1 MLPQA
6 KKPIAT
12 RLLAIWQKLNPASNS
27 ADYKAWRQGF
37 LRERLQLSLWVA
49 LICLLTFIIRDIYN
63 AAFPLKEFQDVP
75 VELKNIWIQIDLTI
89 TLLLVTCLLLQK
101 TVFGHRYPEVIFL
114 GLSWSITIVPQ
125 IIATLRGSPLP
136 DLLAWSM
143 VFLVQAT
150 LIPVRWR
157 LHLASQLG
165 VLVYYIGVNLALGLT
180 TIKGQSIYNVT
191 LFLYV
196 FWFCFVCDLA
206 VYLYENLQKAEFASR
221 RELRAFLH
229 AVSHDLRNPVTGT
242 AMVLKNLLNEG
253 NEKITV
259 SRYILERMLQGSDR
273 QLNLI
278 NSLLE
283 AHSSEVQGILLHCQ
297 PLQLSSLVDA
307 VYSDLEPILMKN
319 QINFTSSISKDLP
332 LVNGDSTQLWRVFSN
347 LITNAVNH
355 NPPGIN
361 LTVDA
366 SVQGK
371 MICCRVTDNGAG
383 MTREQCRRI
392 FELYARGDR
401 SRYVP
406 GLGLGLYL
414 CKQIVMA
421 HGGQIKVDSNL
432 DAGTTFSFTLPIFSE
447 G

>member
-1 MLPQA
+1 M
-6 KKPIAT
+6 
-12 RLLAIWQKLNPASNS
+12 
-27 ADYKAWRQGF
+27 
-37 LRERLQLSLWVA
+37 QLSLWVA

-63 AAFPLKEFQDVP
+63 AAFPLKELQNFP
-75 VELKNIWIQIDLTI
+75 TELKNIWIQIDLTI
-89 TLLLVTCLLLQK
+89 TSLLVTCLILQK
-101 TVFGHRYPEVIFL
+101 TIFGRRYPEVIFL

-125 IIATLRGSPLP
+125 IIATLLGSALP
-136 DLLAWSM
+136 NILAWSM

-165 VLVYYIGVNLALGLT
+165 VLVYYVGVNLAIGLT
-180 TIKGQSIYNVT
+180 TFKGQSIYNVT

-206 VYLYENLQKAEFASR
+206 VYLYENLQKAEFESR

-242 AMVLKNLLNEG
+242 AMVLKNLLNDG

-283 AHSSEVQGILLHCQ
+283 AHSSEVQGILLHCTS
-297 PLQLSSLVDA
+297 LQLSSLVEA
-307 VYSDLEPILMKN
+307 VYSDLEPILIKN
-319 QINFTSSISKDLP
+319 QVNFTSLISGDLP

-361 LTVDA
+361 LKVDA
-366 SVQGK
+366 TVQGK
-371 MICCRVTDNGAG
+371 MICCRVEDNGMG
-383 MTREQCRRI
+383 MTKEQCRRI

-414 CKQIVMA
+414 CKQIVTA
-421 HGGQIKVDSNL
+421 HGGQIEVDSNPGG
-432 DAGTTFSFTLPIFSE
+432 GTRFLFTLPIFYE